1 MTRPVSIVAVAIG
14 ALMLTSAALAMALKP
29 SERMADERPPI
40 SLEKIVPR
48 QFGEWHLDDSMVPV
62 SVSADVQARLDE
74 IYSQTLSRTYA
85 NAQGQRIMLSIA
97 YGADQ
102 SGDG

>member
-40 SLEKIVPR
+40 SLE
-48 QFGEWHLDDSMVPV
+48 
-62 SVSADVQARLDE
+62 
-74 IYSQTLSRTYA
+74 
-85 NAQGQRIMLSIA
+85 
-97 YGADQ
+97 
-102 SGDG
+102 